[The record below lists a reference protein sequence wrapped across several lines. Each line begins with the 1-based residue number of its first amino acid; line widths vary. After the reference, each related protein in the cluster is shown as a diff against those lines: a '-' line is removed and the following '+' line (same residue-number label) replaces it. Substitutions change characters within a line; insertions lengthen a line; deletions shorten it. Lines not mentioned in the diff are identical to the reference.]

1 VCFTGNDQPGGRVK
15 KFSRKEETMIVAS
28 DLMGTLTTG
37 SPFLGL
43 VDWIK
48 HNQSKFRA
56 NFYMAMITP
65 SYLLA
70 KNGLIDWQ
78 AWGQKLMVDSL
89 AYIKDANPEKLA
101 HASEWVVE
109 HDFWKKRREDVVE
122 RLIKHREQGA
132 KVYIA
137 SSVVEPFI
145 EPFARRIGAQT
156 IGTPVEIVDGRV
168 RMVGELMANEK
179 KIEQVLSRLG
189 VDHVDMAYGDTIL
202 DVPLLE
208 HADYPVAV
216 YPDAKLKAIALQRG
230 WEIMGDT
237 PKIG

>member
-1 VCFTGNDQPGGRVK
+1 
-15 KFSRKEETMIVAS
+15 MIVAS

-43 VDWIK
+43 VDWVK
-48 HNQSKFRA
+48 HNQSKVSA
-56 NFYMAMITP
+56 NLYMAAIMP
-65 SYLLA
+65 SYLMA

-78 AWGQKLMVDSL
+78 AWGQKLMVNSL
-89 AYIKDANPEKLA
+89 SYINNADAQKLA
-101 HASEWVVE
+101 DVSEWVVE

-122 RLIKHREQGA
+122 RLIKHREHGA

-145 EPFARRIGAQT
+145 EPFAKRIGAQS
-156 IGTPVEIVDGRV
+156 IGTPVEIVNGRV

-179 KIEQVLSRLG
+179 KIEQLLSRLG
-189 VDHVDMAYGDTIL
+189 VDRVDIAYGDTIL

-208 HADYPVAV
+208 HADHPVAV
-216 YPDAKLKAIALQRG
+216 YPDAKLKAFALSKG
-230 WEIMGDT
+230 WEVMGDT

>member
-1 VCFTGNDQPGGRVK
+1 
-15 KFSRKEETMIVAS
+15 MIVAS

-43 VDWIK
+43 VDWVK

-56 NFYMAMITP
+56 NLYTAAVMP
-65 SYLLA
+65 SYFLA
-70 KNGLIDWQ
+70 KRGMIDWQ
-78 AWGQKLMVDSL
+78 TWGQKLMVDSL
-89 AYIKDANPEKLA
+89 AYIKDADLEKLSQ
-101 HASEWVVE
+101 ASEWVVE
-109 HDFWKKRREDVVE
+109 HDFWKKRREDVVA

-145 EPFARRIGAQT
+145 EPFARRIGAET
-156 IGTPVEIVDGRV
+156 IGTPIKIVNGRIKL
-168 RMVGELMANEK
+168 VGELMSNER

-189 VDHVDMAYGDTIL
+189 VDRVDMAYGDTIL

-208 HADYPVAV
+208 HADHPVAV
-216 YPDAKLKAIALQRG
+216 YPDKNLKQVALQRG
-230 WEIMGDT
+230 WEIIGDT
-237 PKIG
+237 PKYG

>member
-1 VCFTGNDQPGGRVK
+1 
-15 KFSRKEETMIVAS
+15 MIVAS

-43 VDWIK
+43 VDWVR
-48 HNQSKFRA
+48 HNQNKLRA
-56 NFYMAMITP
+56 NFHFAAAMP
-65 SYLLA
+65 SYILA

-109 HDFWKKRREDVVE
+109 HDFWKKRREDVVA
-122 RLIKHREQGA
+122 RLVKHREQGA

-145 EPFARRIGAQT
+145 EPFARRIGAQA
-156 IGTPVEIVDGRV
+156 IGTPVEIVGGRV
-168 RMVGELMANEK
+168 RMVGKLMANEK

-189 VDHVDMAYGDTIL
+189 VDRVDVAYGDTIL

-208 HADYPVAV
+208 HSDHPVAV
-216 YPDAKLKAIALQRG
+216 YPEAKLKAVALQRG
-230 WEIMGDT
+230 WEIIGDT